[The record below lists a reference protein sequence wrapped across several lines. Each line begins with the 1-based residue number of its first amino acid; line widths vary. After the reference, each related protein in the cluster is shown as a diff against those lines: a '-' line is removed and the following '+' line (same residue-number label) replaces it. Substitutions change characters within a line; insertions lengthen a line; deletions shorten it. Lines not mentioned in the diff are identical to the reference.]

1 MNELSSF
8 NNVFTLNLSNNE
20 ILEIEGIHS
29 LKYLIVLNLNYNL
42 IEHIDNIE
50 NMGIQE
56 LYL

>member
-29 LKYLIVLNLNYNL
+29 LKYLIVKK
-42 IEHIDNIE
+42 
-50 NMGIQE
+50 
-56 LYL
+56 